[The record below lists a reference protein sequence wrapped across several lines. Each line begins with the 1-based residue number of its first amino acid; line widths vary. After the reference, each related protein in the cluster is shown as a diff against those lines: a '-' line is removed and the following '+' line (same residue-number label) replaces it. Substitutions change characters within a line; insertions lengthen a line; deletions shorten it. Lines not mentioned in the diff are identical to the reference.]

1 MVMKNLYI
9 TILVFVALLTP
20 VSVFGEHTLSNELVP
35 VCSQSIQSYK
45 MRSVAPMRTNQIT
58 EIQGV
63 EKSVNTARTYST
75 SMELYTK
82 SKLRKTTQSAVSVAC
97 SGANTT
103 SLWTSS
109 LNPIGENQPNMS
121 IASSAPTMY
130 GLEGPGVP
138 DVPED
143 EIIPLGLEWDVLFL
157 MILMAFVYAIF
168 VARKQCTVIYNR
180 KP

>member
-1 MVMKNLYI
+1 MIMKNLYI
-9 TILVFVALLTP
+9 TILALFALLTP
-20 VSVFGEHTLSNELVP
+20 TSVFGEHTLSNELVP

-45 MRSVAPMRTNQIT
+45 MRSVAPMRTNQMT
-58 EIQGV
+58 GNQAV
-63 EKSVNTARTYST
+63 EKSVNTVSTYNT

-82 SKLRKTTQSAVSVAC
+82 SKVRKTTQSAVSVAGT
-97 SGANTT
+97 GANTT

-109 LNPIGENQPNMS
+109 LNPIGENQPNIS

-130 GLEGPGVP
+130 GLVGPGVP